1 MILVH
6 LSVEE
11 IKKYINKND
20 LTEEYLL
27 WLEKATQHLDDCAI
41 CRKRVQE
48 AILIEEMCEENNI
61 VLAGLNK
68 GVDTEQKKIYSGA
81 KNTHELKVTPNGFTS
96 DPFYGHFCI
105 INNMYE
111 CLTEKPEET
120 INVSAILEAAYLSAE
135 SGHEITIK
143 K

>member
-11 IKKYINKND
+11 IKKHINKND

-61 VLAGLNK
+61 ADVLKFAAQEEDIRK
-68 GVDTEQKKIYSGA
+68 SIT
-81 KNTHELKVTPNGFTS
+81 ELKNNIKENYEGK
-96 DPFYGHFCI
+96 I
-105 INNMYE
+105 ICDRNMY
-111 CLTEKPEET
+111 
-120 INVSAILEAAYLSAE
+120 
-135 SGHEITIK
+135 
-143 K
+143 

>member
-6 LSVEE
+6 LTVEE

-61 VLAGLNK
+61 ADVLKFAAQEEDIRK
-68 GVDTEQKKIYSGA
+68 SIT
-81 KNTHELKVTPNGFTS
+81 ELKKQ
-96 DPFYGHFCI
+96 YQRELRRK
-105 INNMYE
+105 NNMR
-111 CLTEKPEET
+111 
-120 INVSAILEAAYLSAE
+120 
-135 SGHEITIK
+135 
-143 K
+143 

>member
-61 VLAGLNK
+61 ADVLKFAAQEEDIRK
-68 GVDTEQKKIYSGA
+68 SIT
-81 KNTHELKVTPNGFTS
+81 ELKKQ
-96 DPFYGHFCI
+96 YQRELRRK
-105 INNMYE
+105 NNMR
-111 CLTEKPEET
+111 
-120 INVSAILEAAYLSAE
+120 
-135 SGHEITIK
+135 
-143 K
+143 

>member
-1 MILVH
+1 M
-6 LSVEE
+6 EE

-61 VLAGLNK
+61 ADVLKFAAQEEDIRK
-68 GVDTEQKKIYSGA
+68 SIT
-81 KNTHELKVTPNGFTS
+81 ELKKQ
-96 DPFYGHFCI
+96 YQRELRRK
-105 INNMYE
+105 NNMR
-111 CLTEKPEET
+111 
-120 INVSAILEAAYLSAE
+120 
-135 SGHEITIK
+135 
-143 K
+143 